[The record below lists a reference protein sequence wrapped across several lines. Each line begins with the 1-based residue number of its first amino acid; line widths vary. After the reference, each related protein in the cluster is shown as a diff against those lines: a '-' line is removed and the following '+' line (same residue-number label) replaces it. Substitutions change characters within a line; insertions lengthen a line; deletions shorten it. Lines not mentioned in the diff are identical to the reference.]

1 MPYPLCSTYWTLAFE
16 RICLGSHGGMFLMRQ
31 SLETVMKAT
40 SAKDG
45 GDRPVLFSAS
55 GCSSCPHGK
64 MKSEV
69 FFHSW
74 VTELAAFLTFANR
87 ILATQL

>member
-1 MPYPLCSTYWTLAFE
+1 
-16 RICLGSHGGMFLMRQ
+16 MRQ
-31 SLETVMKAT
+31 SLETVMNAT

-55 GCSSCPHGK
+55 GCPSCPHGK
-64 MKSEV
+64 MEPEV

-74 VTELAAFLTFANR
+74 VTEPAAVLTFANL